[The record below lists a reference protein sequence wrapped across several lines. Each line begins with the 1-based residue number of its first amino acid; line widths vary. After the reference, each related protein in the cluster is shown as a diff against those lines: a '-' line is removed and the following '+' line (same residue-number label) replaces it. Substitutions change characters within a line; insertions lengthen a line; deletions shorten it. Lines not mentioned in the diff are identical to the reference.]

1 MSSYLLRLCSLE
13 EVRADA
19 EIVTPAKQVE
29 QSGIGVIDCTLIGH
43 LVCPPVLPVTAVVF
57 SGYFTLFVDLI
68 RFSDFTWYRS
78 RRISYRWLSAVN

>member
-43 LVCPPVLPVTAVVF
+43 LVCPPSCPSQQL
-57 SGYFTLFVDLI
+57 YFRDILRFLLI
-68 RFSDFTWYRS
+68 
-78 RRISYRWLSAVN
+78 